1 MTARSPSFES
11 RPSTSFQRA
20 GDSATQSEAVLAAGQ
35 AAASIGQH
43 SAAFHLFIA
52 FSTIIA
58 AVAAFAVWTPFGFV
72 ATVLI
77 TAVLAVSLPAGM
89 PTVIACAFLFQ
100 NLVVAWFTPF
110 VPDDATFDALRGANF
125 VILMTIFGLFLPA
138 AFQARVRALPALRP
152 WLHLIFALCA
162 VITLYL
168 ALGAVRGGPKDAVI
182 YFRNTIT
189 PLACFHIALL
199 AASLYR
205 VDMRLP
211 VACLCAIAVGYGYLE
226 QIFRMDFLA
235 LFHGDL
241 YVQRGLKE
249 QIEAGVWEKAL
260 RETGFVLRGL
270 EDTMTATFFNTAF
283 FGDALPRIFRNGGP
297 NFHPISYAYVL
308 SLSSAWLL
316 FRGRWLL
323 PLAAFPLLLVI
334 GSKGAAFL
342 LAVALAAR
350 MTYRPTRPRRTLIAV
365 VFLAAVWTAAA
376 TAYGARH
383 GDYHV
388 LGLIAGVRDFLGN
401 PLGQGLGIGGNLSS
415 ASANL
420 DWDRAQGEGAAA
432 VPVESAVAVMLYQ
445 MGIGSFVFFGFLAA
459 LAVSAGRR
467 LIETGRPD
475 FLFAFVAIVTISA
488 NAVLQE
494 EAFFSPLALGLAL
507 LLTGVSFGT
516 HIRAAA
522 SR

>member
-1 MTARSPSFES
+1 MAQVT
-11 RPSTSFQRA
+11 STS
-20 GDSATQSEAVLAAGQ
+20 G
-35 AAASIGQH
+35 SIP
-43 SAAFHLFIA
+43 SPRETDALFHLSIA
-52 FSTIIA
+52 FLTIIA
-58 AVAAFAVWTPFGFV
+58 AVAAFAVWTPFGFA
-72 ATVLI
+72 ATFTLTAILSI
-77 TAVLAVSLPAGM
+77 TVPAGM
-89 PTVIACAFLFQ
+89 PTVILCAFLFQ

-110 VPDDATFDALRGANF
+110 VPDDNTFDALRGANF
-125 VILMTIFGLFLPA
+125 VILMTAFGLFVLA
-138 AFQARVRALPALRP
+138 ALQQRVRRLPALRP
-152 WLHLIFALCA
+152 WLLFGFALSG
-162 VITLYL
+162 VICLYL
-168 ALGAVRGGPKDAVI
+168 VLGAARGGPKDAVI

-205 VDMRLP
+205 IDLRIPMVW
-211 VACLCAIAVGYGYLE
+211 LCTIAVAYGYLE
-226 QIFRMDFLA
+226 QIFRMDFLG

-241 YVQRGLKE
+241 YIQRGLKE

-297 NFHPISYAYVL
+297 NFHPISYAYAL
-308 SLSSAWLL
+308 SLLSSWLL

-323 PLAAFPLLLVI
+323 PLAAFPILLVI

-342 LAVALAAR
+342 LCVALMSR
-350 MTYRPTRPRRTLIAV
+350 LFYRPSRARLT
-365 VFLAAVWTAAA
+365 LAAVVLLATAWTVAA

-383 GDYHV
+383 GDYHA
-388 LGLIAGVRDFLGN
+388 LGLIAGVRDFLAN

-415 ASANL
+415 TSVNL

-432 VPVESAVAVMLYQ
+432 VPVESAVGVMLYQ

-459 LAVSAGRR
+459 LAVTAGRR
-467 LIETGRPD
+467 LLETGKPD
-475 FLFAFVAIVTISA
+475 FLFAFVAVVTISA

-494 EAFFSPLALGLAL
+494 EAFFSPLALGFCL
-507 LLTGVSFGT
+507 LLVGVSFGT
-516 HIRAAA
+516 HLRECAYREYLRIT
-522 SR
+522 

>member
-1 MTARSPSFES
+1 MTAGSPSPHAARS
-11 RPSTSFQRA
+11 RA
-20 GDSATQSEAVLAAGQ
+20 GEADGRSGAV
-35 AAASIGQH
+35 
-43 SAAFHLFIA
+43 FHLFIA
-52 FSTIIA
+52 FSTITA
-58 AVAAFAVWTPFGFV
+58 AVAAFAVWTPFGFA
-72 ATVLI
+72 ATFLL
-77 TAVLAVSLPAGM
+77 TAVLAVSVPAGM
-89 PTVIACAFLFQ
+89 PVVIACAFLFQ

-110 VPDDATFDALRGANF
+110 VPDDNTFDALRGANF

-138 AFQARVRALPALRP
+138 ALQPRVRSLPALRP
-152 WLHLIFALCA
+152 LLYLTFALCG

-168 ALGAVRGGPKDAVI
+168 AIGAVRGGPKDAVI
-182 YFRNTIT
+182 YFRNTMT

-205 VDMRLP
+205 VEMRLP

-249 QIEAGVWEKAL
+249 QIESGVWEKAL

-297 NFHPISYAYVL
+297 NFHPISYAYML

-323 PLAAFPLLLVI
+323 PFAAFPLLLVI

-342 LAVALAAR
+342 LVVALAAR
-350 MTYRPTRPRRTLIAV
+350 MTYRPPRARLTLSLV
-365 VFLAAVWTAAA
+365 VLAATAWTAAA

-388 LGLIAGVRDFLGN
+388 LGLIAGLRDFLGN

-415 ASANL
+415 TSINL

-432 VPVESAVAVMLYQ
+432 VPVESAVGVMLYQ
-445 MGIGSFVFFGFLAA
+445 MGIGGFLFFGFLAA
-459 LAVSAGRR
+459 LATTAGRR

-475 FLFAFVAIVTISA
+475 FLFAFVAVVTISA

-516 HIRAAA
+516 HIRETAEPLYCE
-522 SR
+522 

>member
-1 MTARSPSFES
+1 
-11 RPSTSFQRA
+11 
-20 GDSATQSEAVLAAGQ
+20 
-35 AAASIGQH
+35 
-43 SAAFHLFIA
+43 LF
-52 FSTIIA
+52 S
-58 AVAAFAVWTPFGFV
+58 
-72 ATVLI
+72 
-77 TAVLAVSLPAGM
+77 
-89 PTVIACAFLFQ
+89 
-100 NLVVAWFTPF
+100 
-110 VPDDATFDALRGANF
+110 
-125 VILMTIFGLFLPA
+125 
-138 AFQARVRALPALRP
+138 
-152 WLHLIFALCA
+152 FALCG
-162 VITLYL
+162 VICLYL

-316 FRGRWLL
+316 FRGSWLL

-350 MTYRPTRPRRTLIAV
+350 ITYRPARPRLTLIAV
-365 VFLAAVWTAAA
+365 VLLATIWTVAA

-415 ASANL
+415 ASVNL

-432 VPVESAVAVMLYQ
+432 VPVESAVGVMLYQ

-467 LIETGRPD
+467 LVETGRPD

-516 HIRAAA
+516 YIREAAG
-522 SR
+522 R